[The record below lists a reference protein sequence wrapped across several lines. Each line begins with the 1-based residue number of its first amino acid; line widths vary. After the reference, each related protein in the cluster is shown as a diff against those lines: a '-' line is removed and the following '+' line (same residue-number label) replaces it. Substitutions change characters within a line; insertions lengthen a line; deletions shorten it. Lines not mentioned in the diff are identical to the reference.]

1 MIQVKNSEQV
11 AIMRKA
17 GRITGEALLKAAEH
31 IKAALK
37 DADCAVIL
45 EK

>member
-17 GRITGEALLKAAEH
+17 GRITGEALLKAAEN
-31 IKAALK
+31 IQS
-37 DADCAVIL
+37 IL
-45 EK
+45 LWRGLYP